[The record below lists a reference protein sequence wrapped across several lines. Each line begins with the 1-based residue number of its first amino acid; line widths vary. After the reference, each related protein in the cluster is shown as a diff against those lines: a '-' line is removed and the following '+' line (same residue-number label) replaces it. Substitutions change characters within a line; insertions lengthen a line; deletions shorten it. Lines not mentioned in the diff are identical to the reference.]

1 MKKVIVNS
9 GDIFCIPL
17 FMPKDDWKLKTKLS
31 NDDLDKEFAF
41 GRVIETSSS
50 VLVEI
55 FKKIGS
61 ANTDIN
67 EIINSGIMFSPIQI
81 FWDGVVKKR
90 WRIIGKTENY
100 DKSKDSN
107 YNNLKMVF
115 GIGED
120 FRLRDFSTKKET
132 PISREEFNRKGY
144 EFSTVWYP
152 IDLENRIL
160 KKHQVDKKP
169 LREKQFLCVKKKK
182 RGKKLCGKATR

>member
-1 MKKVIVNS
+1 MKKIFVNS
-9 GDIFCIPL
+9 GEIFCIPV
-17 FMPKDDWKLKTKLS
+17 FMPKDDWKLKIKLS
-31 NDDLDKEFAF
+31 NEDLDKDFAF

-61 ANTDIN
+61 AKTDLN
-67 EIINSGIMFSPIQI
+67 EITNSGIMFSPIQI
-81 FWDGVVKKR
+81 FWDGIVKQR

-132 PISREEFNRKGY
+132 PISREEFNLKGY
-144 EFSTVWYP
+144 EFSTVWFP

-160 KKHQVDKKP
+160 NNIK
-169 LREKQFLCVKKKK
+169 
-182 RGKKLCGKATR
+182 

>member
-1 MKKVIVNS
+1 
-9 GDIFCIPL
+9 
-17 FMPKDDWKLKTKLS
+17 MPKDDWKLKIKLS
-31 NDDLDKEFAF
+31 NEDLDKDFAF

-61 ANTDIN
+61 AKTDIT
-67 EIINSGIMFSPIQI
+67 EILNSGIMFSPIQL
-81 FWDGVVKKR
+81 FWDGIVKQR
-90 WRIIGKTENY
+90 WKIIGKTENY

-132 PISREEFNRKGY
+132 PISREEFNLKGY
-144 EFSTVWYP
+144 EFSTVWFP

-160 KKHQVDKKP
+160 NNIK
-169 LREKQFLCVKKKK
+169 
-182 RGKKLCGKATR
+182 

>member
-1 MKKVIVNS
+1 MKKILLNS
-9 GDIFCIPL
+9 GEIFCIPL
-17 FMPKDDWKLKTKLS
+17 FMPKDDWKLKIKLS
-31 NDDLDKEFAF
+31 NEDLDKDFAF

-61 ANTDIN
+61 AKTDIT
-67 EIINSGIMFSPIQI
+67 EILNSGIMFSPIQI
-81 FWDGVVKKR
+81 FWDGIVKQR

-132 PISREEFNRKGY
+132 PISREEFNLKGY
-144 EFSTVWYP
+144 EFSTVWFP

-160 KKHQVDKKP
+160 NNIK
-169 LREKQFLCVKKKK
+169 
-182 RGKKLCGKATR
+182 

>member
-160 KKHQVDKKP
+160 KNIK
-169 LREKQFLCVKKKK
+169 
-182 RGKKLCGKATR
+182 

>member
-1 MKKVIVNS
+1 MKKILLNS
-9 GDIFCIPL
+9 GEIFCIPL
-17 FMPKDDWKLKTKLS
+17 FMPKDDWKLKIKLS
-31 NDDLDKEFAF
+31 NEDLDKDFAF

-61 ANTDIN
+61 ATTDIN

-81 FWDGVVKKR
+81 FWDGIVKQR

-132 PISREEFNRKGY
+132 PISREEFNLKGY
-144 EFSTVWYP
+144 EFSTVWFP

-160 KKHQVDKKP
+160 NNIK
-169 LREKQFLCVKKKK
+169 
-182 RGKKLCGKATR
+182 

>member
-1 MKKVIVNS
+1 MKKIFVNS
-9 GDIFCIPL
+9 GEIFCIPL
-17 FMPKDDWKLKTKLS
+17 FMPKDDWKLKFKLS
-31 NDDLDKEFAF
+31 NKDLDKDFAF

-61 ANTDIN
+61 AKTDLN
-67 EIINSGIMFSPIQI
+67 EITNSGIMFSPIQI
-81 FWDGVVKKR
+81 FWDGIVKQR

-132 PISREEFNRKGY
+132 PISREEFNLKVY
-144 EFSTVWYP
+144 EFSTVWFP

-160 KKHQVDKKP
+160 NNIK
-169 LREKQFLCVKKKK
+169 
-182 RGKKLCGKATR
+182 